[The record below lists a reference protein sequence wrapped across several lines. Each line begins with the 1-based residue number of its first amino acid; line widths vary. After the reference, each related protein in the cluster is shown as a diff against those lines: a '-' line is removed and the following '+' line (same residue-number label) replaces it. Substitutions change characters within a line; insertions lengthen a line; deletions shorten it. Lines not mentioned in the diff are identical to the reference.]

1 MPKCNHCGAP
11 LTQSTRE
18 PLIKLKCYFDEM
30 RRTIVHDNDP
40 EINEDAKDIQDWVW
54 AELEEELIKEIEK
67 ELK

>member
-1 MPKCNHCGAP
+1 
-11 LTQSTRE
+11 
-18 PLIKLKCYFDEM
+18 M